1 MRVETNMARSA
12 EGGSG
17 DTFERERRALHG
29 LLEPLNDVPN
39 LTWPEQ
45 WATAFVIE
53 DIKRSEPTA
62 WEHVVQVL
70 RDELRTAHAQEGISG
85 ITWRM
90 AREIQD
96 RYSAFLAKCLQEEQD
111 AVRRGNLE
119 ILQQGIQRDF
129 STRHDAHEAGRRVPM
144 GSVIFEHVPPW
155 FPQTE

>member
-1 MRVETNMARSA
+1 MRIETSMARSA
-12 EGGSG
+12 ERGSG

-29 LLEPLNDVPN
+29 LLEPLNDVPDV
-39 LTWPEQ
+39 TRAEQ
-45 WATAFVIE
+45 WATAFVVE

-62 WEHVVQVL
+62 WEDVVEAL
-70 RDELRTAHAQEGISG
+70 RNELRAAHAQEGISG

-96 RYSAFLAKCLQEEQD
+96 RYSAFLATCLHEEQD

-129 STRHDAHEAGRRVPM
+129 LTRHDAHEAGKRVPM
-144 GSVIFEHVPPW
+144 GSVILEHVPKW
-155 FPQTE
+155 FPQAE